1 MGDALAWYADEFT
14 ALGMSNNQTGLDTF
28 RHSYTLLIGLGI
40 TESSGQHCLGRDLLG
55 PNQTSST
62 AEAGA
67 WQTSWDSHTAHAE
80 LVQLFNYYRS
90 HSTECELNTF
100 QEGVICSPSDWKNW
114 GTESDGLEFQQTQ
127 KACPAFATEY
137 AAILLRLQG
146 GSSGHFGPLR
156 KKTVEISPEC
166 DTLLGKIQNL
176 LAENPRLCSELE

>member
-1 MGDALAWYADEFT
+1 MSAWIAALLLTHFSASAPELLASQINSLVLESSCLSYNWKDRGPAPIGYLKGVATLFARAVCHNTRPEFQIVSAANSNNPMGDALAWYADKFT

-80 LVQLFNYYRS
+80 LVQLFNYDRS
-90 HSTECELNTF
+90 HSTEC
-100 QEGVICSPSDWKNW
+100 
-114 GTESDGLEFQQTQ
+114 
-127 KACPAFATEY
+127 
-137 AAILLRLQG
+137 
-146 GSSGHFGPLR
+146 
-156 KKTVEISPEC
+156 
-166 DTLLGKIQNL
+166 
-176 LAENPRLCSELE
+176 